1 MAAFGGVPIGMGD
14 GICGVITVRDLLGL
28 KTEIIGVVAEKA
40 PAIALSFE
48 AGHPVSTASAR
59 TFADGLA
66 CRVPHPDALS
76 IIQTGAARI
85 VSLSEDEIAEA
96 IRVYYTDTHNLVEG
110 AGAAALA
117 AVLRECGRLAGKRV
131 GVICSGA
138 NIDASIFAGVLAGH
152 TPLV

>member
-1 MAAFGGVPIGMGD
+1 MFQSEWGPAL
-14 GICGVITVRDLLGL
+14 CGVITVRDLLGL
-28 KTEIIGVVAEKA
+28 KTEIVGVVAENA
-40 PAIALSFE
+40 PAIALSFA
-48 AGHPVSTASAR
+48 AGRPMPTASAR

-76 IIQTGAARI
+76 IIRAGASRI

-96 IRVYYTDTHNLVEG
+96 IRIYYTDTHNLVEG

-117 AVLRECGRLAGKRV
+117 AVLKERGRLSGMQV

-138 NIDASIFAGVLAGH
+138 NVDAPMFAEVLAGR
-152 TPLV
+152 TPQV